1 MPISSPYNFVPL
13 NEHVFIPEWG
23 KQVSHDLPFRE
34 GESGVIDVEFRNITP
49 LFVRG
54 VEKDRGVEKGQD
66 NQPASFID
74 ENGNKCYFIPGSSL
88 RGMLR
93 SVMEILSFGRLSQ
106 INKGHFGY
114 RDFRNNDYKQALQC
128 VHAGWLRKDKDD
140 NGKLKLTP
148 CLGEFT
154 VTENVQGRKI
164 QRTIYGFKTVTHE
177 EIEKKHP
184 QFRKV
189 KGNPVDQKQK
199 AVGGFCDWT
208 EMFKLICTGPMFSKK
223 HEYLFAT
230 EEGEEIV
237 LPEPVQH
244 QFLEVQK
251 THPLFDSYFLKR
263 LNGGGRI
270 PVFYSTNMEGTE
282 ILHVGLTR
290 TYRVPFRQGVKDG
303 VPKSHELSPDL
314 CELVFGRISKEGDAL
329 KGRVVLGH
337 AFPISEVDE
346 TQFKKVSGIL
356 GEPRASFYP
365 YYLAHNGTDYN
376 TYNTSP
382 LTLAGR
388 KRYRIHTGN
397 TTTDL
402 PQGNKDEEGK
412 TKNEDVIT
420 KFNALHEGITFRFR
434 IMVHNLLPQELG
446 AILSALTLHQQEGV
460 YHNLGMAKG
469 YGYGKLELT
478 KVSLN
483 GFKHDKV
490 KHYLE
495 VFEEE
500 MSDFT
505 LEKYHKSFT
514 KTQQVRALLKIATE
528 HEEKEVRMM
537 ELKEYGQVKTEHRI
551 LSLEEYNVVGKVQE
565 ETLLARFKQK
575 HLQRIEK
582 DVLDFIEKK
591 DFNAALLLC
600 NNWQE
605 KLPHKVLDWR
615 KLIDKVQEREQDL
628 KIAKEKEIEQK
639 RERERQQKLEEQKAA
654 EEFQRQQ
661 EQIKRGASTFA
672 SLLEENVNGK
682 YKVTTL
688 KVLLDKVKRR
698 CKDKGCST
706 LDEQDVA
713 DLKATLDRLEQKPD
727 RKEKSTWANRE
738 SVFWKY
744 LTEVLGASLAND
756 WFAAYNPQ

>member
-34 GESGVIDVEFRNITP
+34 GESGVIEVKFRNITP

-74 ENGNKCYFIPGSSL
+74 ENGNKRYFIPGSSL

-114 RDFRNNDYKQALQC
+114 RTFHTQDANNDYHRQSMQYM
-128 VHAGWLRKDKDD
+128 HAGWLRKDKDD
-140 NGKLKLTP
+140 DKLKLTP

-154 VTENVQGRKI
+154 EEIQVGRERTQK
-164 QRTIYGFKTVTHE
+164 RTIYGFKTVTHE

-189 KGNPVDQKQK
+189 KGDPVDQKQK

-270 PVFYSTNMEGTE
+270 PVFYATNMEGTE

-314 CELVFGRISKEGDAL
+314 CELIFGRISKEGDAL

-388 KRYRIHTGN
+388 KRYRIHIGN

-412 TKNEDVIT
+412 NKNEDVIT
-420 KFNALHEGITFRFR
+420 RFNALHEGIIFRFR

-446 AILSALTLHQQEGV
+446 ALLSALTLHQQKGV

-490 KHYLE
+490 DRYLE

-500 MSDFT
+500 MSRFT
-505 LEKYHKSFT
+505 YQNN
-514 KTQQVRALLKIATE
+514 KTLWKDSRQVRTLLNIAAE
-528 HEEKEVRMM
+528 HSDE
-537 ELKEYGQVKTEHRI
+537 QVKMMN
-551 LSLEEYNVVGKVQE
+551 LEEYTATKNRQPREFLPEKEHPFTPYYDTTSLLYRFKVEEYRPHFAQAKQLLAEKKYIEALHICDDLDESFRKQSLAPDAVNELRSAIEAAKLAAQAQQHEEE
-565 ETLLARFKQK
+565 ETKKLQELA
-575 HLQRIEK
+575 QRS
-582 DVLDFIEKK
+582 
-591 DFNAALLLC
+591 A
-600 NNWQE
+600 Q
-605 KLPHKVLDWR
+605 
-615 KLIDKVQEREQDL
+615 
-628 KIAKEKEIEQK
+628 
-639 RERERQQKLEEQKAA
+639 
-654 EEFQRQQ
+654 
-661 EQIKRGASTFA
+661 TFA
-672 SLLEENVNGK
+672 SLLEENVNEK

-738 SVFWKY
+738 SAFWKY
-744 LTEVLGASLAND
+744 LTEVLGASLVND

>member
-1 MPISSPYNFVPL
+1 M
-13 NEHVFIPEWG
+13 
-23 KQVSHDLPFRE
+23 
-34 GESGVIDVEFRNITP
+34 
-49 LFVRG
+49 
-54 VEKDRGVEKGQD
+54 
-66 NQPASFID
+66 
-74 ENGNKCYFIPGSSL
+74 
-88 RGMLR
+88 
-93 SVMEILSFGRLSQ
+93 
-106 INKGHFGY
+106 
-114 RDFRNNDYKQALQC
+114 
-128 VHAGWLRKDKDD
+128 HAGWLRKDKDD

-270 PVFYSTNMEGTE
+270 PVFYVTNMEGTE
-282 ILHVGLTR
+282 ILHIGLTR

-420 KFNALHEGITFRFR
+420 KFNALHEGITFGFR

-446 AILSALTLHQQEGV
+446 ALLSALTLHQQEGV

-469 YGYGKLELT
+469 YGYGKLKLT
-478 KVSLN
+478 EVSLN
-483 GFKHDKV
+483 GFKYDKV
-490 KHYLE
+490 DRYLE

-500 MSDFT
+500 MSRFT
-505 LEKYHKSFT
+505 YQNN
-514 KTQQVRALLKIATE
+514 KTLWKDSRQVRTLLNIATE
-528 HEEKEVRMM
+528 HTDEEVEMM
-537 ELKEYGQVKTEHRI
+537 K
-551 LSLEEYNVVGKVQE
+551 LEEYTATKKRQPREFLSEKEHPFTSHYDTTSLLYRFKVEEYRPYFVQAKQLLAEKKYLEALHLCDDLDESFRKQSLAPDAVNELRSAIETAKQAAQALQHEEE
-565 ETLLARFKQK
+565 ETKKLQELA
-575 HLQRIEK
+575 QRS
-582 DVLDFIEKK
+582 
-591 DFNAALLLC
+591 A
-600 NNWQE
+600 Q
-605 KLPHKVLDWR
+605 
-615 KLIDKVQEREQDL
+615 
-628 KIAKEKEIEQK
+628 
-639 RERERQQKLEEQKAA
+639 
-654 EEFQRQQ
+654 
-661 EQIKRGASTFA
+661 TFA

-698 CKDKGCST
+698 CKDKGSST

-738 SVFWKY
+738 SAFWKY
-744 LTEVLGASLAND
+744 LTEVLGAGLVND

>member
-140 NGKLKLTP
+140 KLKLTP

-154 VTENVQGRKI
+154 EDKQNCMN
-164 QRTIYGFKTVTHE
+164 YGFKTVTHK
-177 EIEKKHP
+177 EI
-184 QFRKV
+184 RKRYHKFSRRANSQSKLDEIGDYV
-189 KGNPVDQKQK
+189 DWGNSSFQLV
-199 AVGGFCDWT
+199 
-208 EMFKLICTGPMFSKK
+208 CTGSMENRDPKKSKKIEYLFSKK
-223 HEYLFAT
+223 RGKQITLSDVVKE
-230 EEGEEIV
+230 
-237 LPEPVQH
+237 

-251 THPLFDSYFLKR
+251 THPLFDSFFKKR
-263 LNGGGRI
+263 LEERKEI
-270 PVFYSTNMEGTE
+270 PVFYSIDSRGEV
-282 ILHVGLTR
+282 IHVGLTR
-290 TYRVPFRQGVKDG
+290 YYRIPFPQGVKDG

-412 TKNEDVIT
+412 IKNEDVIT
-420 KFNALHEGITFRFR
+420 KFNALHEGITFGFR

-446 AILSALTLHQQEGV
+446 ALLSALTLHQQEGV

-661 EQIKRGASTFA
+661 EQIKRGASSFA

-727 RKEKSTWANRE
+727 RKEKSAWANRE
-738 SVFWKY
+738 SAFWKY
-744 LTEVLGASLAND
+744 LTEVLGESETNE
-756 WFAAYNPQ
+756 WFSRYNPQ

>member
-34 GESGVIDVEFRNITP
+34 GESGVIDVEFCNITP

-54 VEKDRGVEKGQD
+54 AAKGQKKTD
-66 NQPASFID
+66 QPASFID

-270 PVFYSTNMEGTE
+270 PVFYATNMEGTE

-420 KFNALHEGITFRFR
+420 KFNALHEGITFGFR

-446 AILSALTLHQQEGV
+446 ALLSALTLHQQKGV

-469 YGYGKLELT
+469 YGYGKLKLT
-478 KVSLN
+478 EVSLN
-483 GFKHDKV
+483 GFKYDKV
-490 KHYLE
+490 DRYLE

-500 MSDFT
+500 MSRFT
-505 LEKYHKSFT
+505 YQNNRTLWKDSR
-514 KTQQVRALLKIATE
+514 QVRTLLNIAAE
-528 HEEKEVRMM
+528 HTDEEVEMM
-537 ELKEYGQVKTEHRI
+537 K
-551 LSLEEYNVVGKVQE
+551 LEEYTATKNRQTREFLSEKEYHFTPYYDTTSLLYRFKVEEYRPHFVQAKQLLAEKKYLEALHLCDDLDESFRKQSLAPDAVNELRSAIEAAKQAAQALQHEEE
-565 ETLLARFKQK
+565 ET
-575 HLQRIEK
+575 
-582 DVLDFIEKK
+582 
-591 DFNAALLLC
+591 
-600 NNWQE
+600 
-605 KLPHKVLDWR
+605 
-615 KLIDKVQEREQDL
+615 
-628 KIAKEKEIEQK
+628 
-639 RERERQQKLEEQKAA
+639 QKLQEVA
-654 EEFQRQQ
+654 QRSAQ
-661 EQIKRGASTFA
+661 TFA

-727 RKEKSTWANRE
+727 RKEKSAWANRE

-744 LTEVLGASLAND
+744 LTEVLGASLVND